1 MIEQLIVYILPNVRS
16 TRNQRVDA
24 VVHEIGQSVVVA
36 SEHPALPV
44 RASPR
49 DVCLGVALAV
59 AGTHTPSE
67 EAIAL
72 LVYFA
77 QPPLIGVHTLV
88 LFAGQAVT
96 HIYPLDIGHF
106 ALVQCDAHVH

>member
-1 MIEQLIVYILPNVRS
+1 MIEQLIVYILPNVRG

-24 VVHEIGQSVVVA
+24 VVHEIGQPVVVT
-36 SEHPALPV
+36 SEHSALSICAPP
-44 RASPR
+44 SN
-49 DVCLGVALAV
+49 VCLGVALAI

-88 LFAGQAVT
+88 LLAGQGIT
-96 HIYPLDIGHF
+96 HIYPLDVSHF
-106 ALVQCDAHVH
+106 ALVQCDAHVD